1 MTLTWMFFLLLTMNY
16 LWQKS
21 LAIIAPGKEGRK
33 EEGGRKKGRE
43 RGKEREGGRKK
54 QQIDI

>member
-1 MTLTWMFFLLLTMNY
+1 MNY

-33 EEGGRKKGRE
+33 
-43 RGKEREGGRKK
+43 REGGRKGEK
-54 QQIDI
+54 EGKKGREGERSSK